1 MSNYSN
7 YFPYQPPTPPK
18 PPACCFNCYLT
29 HHNIHF
35 PIFLYIVGLTPA
47 LIGSGVAW
55 GVYFFAYNAAKQRYR
70 ELTGQTR
77 LGPLTHLASAAEA
90 GSIVCF
96 ITNPIWVV
104 KTRLQLQKQ
113 IVLQTVGTHRAP
125 PTPSMPT
132 SAGAAAA
139 VSTKPM
145 APAAI
150 PNNVAARS
158 SAVAS
163 GSASIPKSLPSDP
176 SVAYRGF
183 VDCLTQ
189 IARTEGLPGLYKGLL
204 PSLFLVSHGAIQFAV
219 YEELKS
225 AAYHLRD
232 FIRPLGK
239 DVSDDR
245 TLSSAE
251 ITACGALSKMA
262 ASIVTYPSQV
272 VRSRLQQRMDSRAL
286 QYKGVMDVLRKTLAR
301 EGVGGLYKGLV
312 PNVLRVMPQSALT
325 FLVYET
331 VMRHLQSV

>member
-1 MSNYSN
+1 MP
-7 YFPYQPPTPPK
+7 F
-18 PPACCFNCYLT
+18 A
-29 HHNIHF
+29 
-35 PIFLYIVGLTPA
+35 GLTPA
-47 LIGSGVAW
+47 LIGSGLAW

-70 ELTGQTR
+70 ELTGHTR

-113 IVLQTVGTHRAP
+113 IVLQSAGTHQAP
-125 PTPSMPT
+125 PPPPAVPPVASKAMT
-132 SAGAAAA
+132 SSSIAMSKGVYRNNAGAAA
-139 VSTKPM
+139 
-145 APAAI
+145 
-150 PNNVAARS
+150 
-158 SAVAS
+158 
-163 GSASIPKSLPSDP
+163 GSIPRPLASNPN
-176 SVAYRGF
+176 VAYRGF

-189 IARTEGLPGLYKGLL
+189 IAKTEGLPGLYKGLL

-219 YEELKS
+219 YEELKT
-225 AAYHLRD
+225 AAFHIRD
-232 FIRPLGK
+232 FIRPLGANI
-239 DVSDDR
+239 VSEDK

-272 VRSRLQQRMDSRAL
+272 VRSRLQQRMESRAL
-286 QYKGVMDVLRKTLAR
+286 QYKGVVDVLRKTMAR

-312 PNVLRVMPQSALT
+312 PNVLRVMPQSAMT

-331 VMRHLQSV
+331 VMRHLQNISSEDKT

>member
-1 MSNYSN
+1 M
-7 YFPYQPPTPPK
+7 
-18 PPACCFNCYLT
+18 
-29 HHNIHF
+29 
-35 PIFLYIVGLTPA
+35 
-47 LIGSGVAW
+47 
-55 GVYFFAYNAAKQRYR
+55 YFFAYNAAKQRYR

-104 KTRLQLQKQ
+104 KTRLQLQKKL
-113 IVLQTVGTHRAP
+113 VLQSAGTHRAP
-125 PTPSMPT
+125 PPPPAAPPAAASTTTTPSLSAIPKRAARNNAGT
-132 SAGAAAA
+132 AGALGGS
-139 VSTKPM
+139 VPKPL
-145 APAAI
+145 APP
-150 PNNVAARS
+150 PN
-158 SAVAS
+158 
-163 GSASIPKSLPSDP
+163 
-176 SVAYRGF
+176 VAYRGF

-189 IARTEGLPGLYKGLL
+189 ITKTEGLPGLYKGLL
-204 PSLFLVSHGAIQFAV
+204 PSLLLVSHGAIQFAV

-232 FIRPLGK
+232 FIRPLGDK
-239 DVSDDR
+239 SVSDDK

-286 QYKGVMDVLRKTLAR
+286 QYKGVVDVLRKTMAR

-331 VMRHLQSV
+331 MMRHLQSISNEK